1 MVFQEKEDY
10 QVNLEN
16 LVNLELQVNLE
27 YLV

>member
-16 LVNLELQVNLE
+16 LVNRELQVNLE
-27 YLV
+27 YPV

>member
-16 LVNLELQVNLE
+16 PVNRELQVNLE
-27 YLV
+27 YPV